1 MSEPL
6 PIDPRVDA
14 FIERVS
20 ATAWLRPDAALDAL
34 DPAAVEWSRDRV
46 EEHLAALAPF
56 TDRPL
61 PEPVVEVAR
70 DVVDA
75 EDRWAAAWEALSEPT
90 PYTAALDAAFF
101 ATAVDRTRAD
111 VPEPLRAALYA
122 EQEELATRLVTVV
135 NRTNLALGV
144 PDWSLPPRPAMVYT
158 ATLALSWLR
167 LRGDAPS
174 PWAPL
179 LALWERGAWPLPL
192 PDATMLLFV
201 RVGGARAPARV
212 PTARRPYPAMNSS
225 AIPPLPLLG
234 LNGLP
239 HYWTRLPDEPLAPV
253 GPPPQPP
260 IALAGAVAPVMPFP
274 PPEPIL
280 MGNPPPVRDER
291 PWYKRL
297 FGR

>member
-6 PIDPRVDA
+6 PHDPRVEA

-34 DPAAVEWSRDRV
+34 DPAAVEWARDRV

-56 TDRPL
+56 AAEPFSD
-61 PEPVVEVAR
+61 PVVEVAR
-70 DVVDA
+70 DVVEA
-75 EDRWAAAWEALSEPT
+75 EDRWTDAWEALSAPT
-90 PYTAALDAAFF
+90 PYTAALNSAFY
-101 ATAVDRTRAD
+101 ATAVDRNRAD
-111 VPEPLRAALYA
+111 VPERLRAALYA
-122 EQEELATRLVTVV
+122 EQEALATRLAAAV
-135 NRTNLALGV
+135 NRTNLAVGV

-158 ATLALSWLR
+158 ATLALAWLR

-201 RVGGARAPARV
+201 RVGGAPAPARL
-212 PTARRPYPAMNSS
+212 PSSRRPYPAMSS
-225 AIPPLPLLG
+225 TAIPPLSLLG

-239 HYWTRLPDEPLAPV
+239 HTWTRLPEEPVAPV
-253 GPPPQPP
+253 GPPPPP
-260 IALAGAVAPVMPFP
+260 PVMLAGAVAPVMPFP